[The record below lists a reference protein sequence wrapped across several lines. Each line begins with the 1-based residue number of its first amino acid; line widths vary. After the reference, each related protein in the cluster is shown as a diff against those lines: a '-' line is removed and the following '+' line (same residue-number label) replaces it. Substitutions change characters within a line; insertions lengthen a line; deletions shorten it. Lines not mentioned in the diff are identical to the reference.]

1 MQNIRIVI
9 VDDSEETRNNI
20 RQLLSFEKN
29 FDVIGEAENGR
40 DAIDVIKKLK
50 PDIALMDIN
59 MPVMDGIR
67 ATEEITLK
75 VPETTVIIVSVQDG
89 NEYFRR
95 AMTAGAGGYLLKP
108 FSGSELT
115 DMINSLCQK
124 KLRVRKT

>member
-20 RQLLSFEKN
+20 KQLLSFEKN
-29 FDVIGEAENGR
+29 IDVIGEAENGR
-40 DAIDVIKKLK
+40 DAIDVIKELK

-67 ATEEITLK
+67 ATEEITLA

-89 NEYFRR
+89 NEYFRKS
-95 AMTAGAGGYLLKP
+95 MTAGAKGYLLKP
-108 FSGSELT
+108 FSGSELLE
-115 DMINSLCQK
+115 MINSLCQK
-124 KLRVRKT
+124 KLRVRKM